1 MSALFLKKLAGT
13 PSTPVEGDEPDR
25 SLVRQG
31 FSLRRSVVLGN
42 WNVQAFDNPRGRSNL
57 HFHESG
63 RITAIA
69 LGPIWHDRRFG
80 SDALLALA
88 DRLREQGPLA
98 LAPTS
103 TFNALSGAFALIV
116 SDGQTVQVMT
126 DRLGTIKLFR
136 DEPLQT
142 LSTSLLSVA
151 EVQPRLNLNR
161 QAAREYI
168 LIEASHSQETPFR
181 QITALGP
188 GDRLDID
195 NGTTEQVWRPIR
207 EEIAAPYQS
216 LGQALD
222 EVEGDLLEQFQRIAS
237 AFGTASVALSG
248 GFDSRLVYAL
258 CERSHLPASL
268 FVYGPVESSDV
279 HIATQIAAAEG
290 VSIRAIDKQIQGER
304 FGPHTRES
312 MHEAIDFFD
321 GTPIDGALDRG
332 IDRSTRIEQG
342 QYGGGVL
349 NGGGGEIFRNFFH
362 LSDRPYSFNEVCQ
375 AFYSQ
380 FPREVFIGKSDHDE
394 FYDRLQCAMKMA
406 IAHDSTQAS
415 RMDVE
420 LIYPLFRCRWWMNRN
435 NSIANR
441 LSPFMTPLVTP
452 SLIEK
457 AARIPVPW
465 KNSGR
470 FQAALINRISPRL
483 ARYPSSYGFAFSEG
497 PGLKS
502 RIDELSDALRT
513 PALRPWLAE
522 LGRKVRRSSQ
532 QNNDKNY
539 FQLMGI
545 KSPPLVSQILNT
557 DSLSGS
563 GDSAR
568 AVTLELLMSR
578 LPINS

>member
-1 MSALFLKKLAGT
+1 MGGE
-13 PSTPVEGDEPDR
+13 VHDPDR

-31 FSLRRSVVLGN
+31 FSLSRSLVLGN

-69 LGPIWHDRRFG
+69 LGPIWHERRFG

-103 TFNALSGAFALIV
+103 IFNALSGAFALIV

-136 DEPLQT
+136 DESLET
-142 LSTSLLSVA
+142 LSTSFLSVA
-151 EVQPRLNLNR
+151 EAQPRLNLNR

-181 QITALGP
+181 QIAALGP
-188 GDRLDID
+188 GARLDID
-195 NGTTEQVWRPIR
+195 NGTTRQVWRPIR

-258 CERSHLPASL
+258 CERSRLPASL
-268 FVYGPVESSDV
+268 FVYGPAGSSDV
-279 HIATQIAAAEG
+279 HIATQIAEAEG
-290 VSIRAIDKQIQGER
+290 VSIRAIDKQIEGER
-304 FGPHTRES
+304 FGPLTPES
-312 MHEAIDFFD
+312 LEEAIDFFD

-342 QYGGGVL
+342 QYGGVIL

-362 LSDRPYSFNEVCQ
+362 LRDRSHSFNEVCE

-380 FPREVFIGKSDHDE
+380 FPREAFIDKGDQGE
-394 FYDRLQCAMKMA
+394 FYDRLKGAMKMA
-406 IAHDSTQAS
+406 IAHDGKQAS
-415 RMDVE
+415 RTDVE
-420 LIYPLFRCRWWMNRN
+420 LIYPLFRCGWWMNRN

-441 LSPFMTPLVTP
+441 LSPFLTPLVTP

-457 AARIPVPW
+457 AARIPVSW

-470 FQAALINRISPRL
+470 FQAALINRISPSL
-483 ARYPSSYGFAFSEG
+483 ARYPSSYGFSFSEG
-497 PGLKS
+497 PGFKS
-502 RIDELSDALRT
+502 RIDELSDAIRV
-513 PALRPWLAE
+513 PVFRPWLAA

-532 QNNDKNY
+532 QSDDKNY
-539 FQLMGI
+539 FRRMGI
-545 KSPPLVSQILNT
+545 KPPPLVSQILNT
-557 DSLSGS
+557 DCLSGS

-568 AVTLELLMSR
+568 AITLEFLMTR
-578 LPINS
+578 LPINP